1 MSDIFGGPGDQVR
14 GPSGVYS
21 RSENLG
27 KSDVKPSNV
36 VDPPGGLL
44 KNPAVRETR
53 EAQAAKKEAGESS
66 GPVLTW
72 EERALRLLGDLV
84 LAKGY
89 KGLSPKL
96 RAEIRELIENAPES
110 ARL

>member
-1 MSDIFGGPGDQVR
+1 MSDIFGGPGDQAP

-21 RSENLG
+21 GSGNLG
-27 KSDVKPSNV
+27 KSDEKPSNV

-53 EAQAAKKEAGESS
+53 QTQAAKEAGESS

-72 EERALRLLGDLV
+72 EKRALRLLGDLAV
-84 LAKGY
+84 AKGY
-89 KGLSPKL
+89 KGLSPKIQ
-96 RAEIRELIENAPES
+96 AEIRELVENAPES